1 MSTKYD
7 VELIG
12 DEVPSDEG
20 EGEPWMTSY
29 LDVMTLLF
37 AFFVM
42 LMSMSEIRTERVPVV
57 TVEDSIGSPSGVETM
72 TVTGSGTGTEGGLLP
87 GGNGVLPEYNAVLP
101 GQSGETLADA
111 TQSGST
117 GDNSGQDEEQY
128 QEQFG
133 ELENSFNSLALQ
145 GVDATPGT
153 EGLTLRIADN
163 LLFASG
169 QAELMYEG
177 MVLISQ
183 LTDILQQFPGEISVE
198 GHTDNIPI
206 NTARFPSN
214 WELSSAR
221 AISVLL
227 FLEQEGI
234 ADTRMRAIGYADT
247 RPLQPNDTAE
257 GRSGNRRVEL
267 ILREI

>member
-1 MSTKYD
+1 MSNKYD
-7 VELIG
+7 VDLVG
-12 DEVPSDEG
+12 DEGPASDEG

-42 LMSMSEIRTERVPVV
+42 LVSMSEIRTERVPIVA
-57 TVEDSIGSPSGVETM
+57 VEEAIGSPSGAD
-72 TVTGSGTGTEGGLLP
+72 TVTITSSGTGTDAGILP
-87 GGNGVLPEYNAVLP
+87 GGIGVLPALNAPLP
-101 GQSGETLADA
+101 GQTGEVIPNADG
-111 TQSGST
+111 TGST
-117 GDNSGQDEEQY
+117 EPADDY

-133 ELENSFNSLALQ
+133 DLENSFNALALQ

-177 MVLISQ
+177 MILISQ
-183 LTDILQQFPGEISVE
+183 LVEVLQNFGGEVSVE

-234 ADTRMRAIGYADT
+234 AANRMRAIGYADT
-247 RPLQPNDTAE
+247 RPLQPNDTPQ
-257 GRSGNRRVEL
+257 GRASNRRVEL
-267 ILREI
+267 ILREQ